1 MKTPAIRRFRQ
12 KLAQSQPVYGLWITL
27 ESASIAEMAV
37 GIGLDWIVVDAE
49 HGHLDW
55 SDILEHIRATVRSET
70 VVLVRIA
77 ELNLGLIKRALD
89 IGADGVVVPW
99 VESVEQL
106 RQAVAYAHYP
116 PDGLRGIGAER
127 ATCWGRCFSAHVDD
141 ANEHVLVVPIIESV
155 TGGKNIEQLCQVEGV
170 EAFFLGPADYSSTA
184 GFPGQWE
191 GPGVAEQLLKIK
203 DTIRRHGKHCGV
215 VATSNANLLERREQ
229 GFEMLAVGLDGGLLL
244 RSLSE
249 ALTTI
254 GQDRPLNPDFLPDR
268 LPPTAAPKPLSTTR
282 PAGFTPDRP
291 EVITP
296 RSAARRVEL
305 ERGVIFQPLV
315 DAHNN
320 ARNLTTGIVNF
331 MPGAALPYHTH
342 PHGEAITL
350 LSGEA
355 AVEVAGRRYRLEPL
369 DNVHIP
375 AGLPHAAVNLSA
387 SRPAQFHI
395 AMNSHEPQRTLV
407 EPSLPQRMMGPADRP
422 PADAEHVNRHATT
435 PWYEP
440 NPGARF
446 QDYFNRDVGHSAMSG
461 GYGIFQPGGR
471 LPCHLHDFDE
481 SITIVQGTATCVVEG
496 RQYIVSDYTTAL
508 APRGRCHYFI
518 NNSNAPMAMIWVYAG
533 DLPQR
538 LVLDE
543 KCCTLDGCPT

>member
-1 MKTPAIRRFRQ
+1 MKTPAIRKFRR
-12 KLAQSQPVYGLWITL
+12 KLAESQSVYGLWVTL
-27 ESASIAEMAV
+27 ESASISEMAV
-37 GIGLDWIVVDAE
+37 ALGLDWVVVDAE

-55 SDILEHIRATVRSET
+55 GDILAHIRSTVRSDT

-77 ELNLGLIKRALD
+77 ELSLGLIKRALD

-116 PDGLRGIGAER
+116 PSGVRGIGAER
-127 ATCWGRCFSAHVDD
+127 ATCWGRCFSAHVED
-141 ANEHVLVVPIIESV
+141 ANEHVLVVPIIETV
-155 TGGKNIEQLCQVEGV
+155 KAGANIEALCKVEGV

-184 GFPGQWE
+184 GYPGQWE
-191 GPGVAEQLLKIK
+191 GPGVAEKLLAIK

-215 VATSNANLLERREQ
+215 VATSNENLCARRDQ
-229 GFEMLAVGLDGGLLL
+229 GFSMLGVGLDGGLLL
-244 RSLSE
+244 RGLSDSL
-249 ALTTI
+249 AAI
-254 GQDRPLNPDFLPDR
+254 GQEARLTPDFLPER
-268 LPPTAAPKPLSTTR
+268 VAPSPTQTLATTR
-282 PAGFTPDRP
+282 PPGFAPDRP
-291 EVITP
+291 EVINP
-296 RSAARRVEL
+296 RSSARRVEL

-315 DAHNN
+315 GAHNN
-320 ARNLTTGIVNF
+320 ARNLTTGMVNF
-331 MPGAALPYHTH
+331 MPAALLPYHKH

-350 LSGEA
+350 VSGEA
-355 AVEVAGRRYRLEPL
+355 AVEVEGRRYTLQPL
-369 DNVHIP
+369 DNVYIP
-375 AGLPHAAVNLSA
+375 AGVAHAAFNTSA
-387 SRPAQFHI
+387 NRPAQFHI
-395 AMNSHEPQRTLV
+395 AMNTHQPQRTLV
-407 EPSLPQRMMGPADRP
+407 DPDFVVRVMGPADSGR
-422 PADAEHVNRHATT
+422 DGAEHVSRSATT

-440 NPGARF
+440 SPAARF
-446 QDYFNRDVGHSAMSG
+446 QDYFNRDLGSTGMSG

-496 RQYIVSDYTTAL
+496 REYLLSDCATAL

-518 NNSNAPMAMIWVYAG
+518 NRTAAPMAMIWVYAG

-543 KCCTLDGCPT
+543 KCCTLDGCPD